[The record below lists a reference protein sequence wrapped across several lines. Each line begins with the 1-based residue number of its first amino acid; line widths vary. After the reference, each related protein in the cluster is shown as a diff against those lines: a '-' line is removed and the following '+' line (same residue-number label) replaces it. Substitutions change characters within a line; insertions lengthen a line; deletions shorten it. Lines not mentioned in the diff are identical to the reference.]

1 MSAFETTSLLYAKIQ
16 AYGGVGAVIVGIAT
30 LIVAIAAVVIARGQ
44 LMQLVQQVRD
54 GQQNIRSVAEQVTA
68 AVEAN
73 KISRLESLL
82 TLEGAIADRRLVL
95 REAGIKLAELAEAK
109 KKGNPIEEYEL
120 QGASL
125 RYTDAAEMY
134 LNALDRLCFCFL
146 NGQRSE
152 DELRSDYRDLINSAV
167 RKDFKDELGSGTN
180 HRNIVKVYER
190 WVDL

>member
-1 MSAFETTSLLYAKIQ
+1 MSAFETTSLFYAKLQ
-16 AYGGVGAVIVGIAT
+16 AYGGVGTVIIGVAT
-30 LIVAIAAVVIARGQ
+30 FILAFAGVVIARGQ
-44 LMQLVQQVRD
+44 LKQLVQQVKD
-54 GQQNIRSVAEQVTA
+54 GKEGVRSIALQVAA

-95 REAGIKLAELAEAK
+95 REAGIKLAELGEAK
-109 KKGNPIEEYEL
+109 QKGNPVEEYEL

-146 NGQRSE
+146 NGQLSE
-152 DELRSDYRDLINSAV
+152 DELRGDYRDLINSAV
-167 RKDFKDELGSGTN
+167 KKDFKDELSSGTN

-190 WVDL
+190 WADL